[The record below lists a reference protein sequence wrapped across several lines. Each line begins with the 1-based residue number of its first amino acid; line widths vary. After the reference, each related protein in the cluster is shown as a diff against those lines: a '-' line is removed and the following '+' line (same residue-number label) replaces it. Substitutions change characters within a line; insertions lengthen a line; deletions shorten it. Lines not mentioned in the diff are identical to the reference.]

1 MFVKI
6 CLYFGKFIAKQR
18 GRFYAT
24 RCMPPTFC
32 PVISYYCGM
41 FCMFFQMLLW
51 WLITYAVAPVSRIS
65 TLAPVQCRVLSHV
78 WSLGGLSGLTAYPID
93 VGLSALDPETVTL
106 FSVCFFSIGRGGS
119 RIIFQVERREYMG
132 RGYGTCISPS
142 RLGKV
147 LEPTVSSPR
156 FFFFIFVSVFWRILR
171 PIEHY
176 FASVCSVIRPGPGLE
191 FDIKLQAVCGLIKG
205 AGINKSC

>member
-41 FCMFFQMLLW
+41 FCMFFQMLLR

-78 WSLGGLSGLTAYPID
+78 WSLGGLSGLTAYLID

-106 FSVCFFSIGRGGS
+106 LSVCFFSTYIGRGGS
-119 RIIFQVERREYMG
+119 RIIL
-132 RGYGTCISPS
+132 PS
-142 RLGKV
+142 RTPRV
-147 LEPTVSSPR
+147 LWVGDMGSVFPPPDWGR
-156 FFFFIFVSVFWRILR
+156 FWSQHCPLPDFLLFICVSVFWRILR
-171 PIEHY
+171 PIWALFCFCMQCNTSRSRPRVWY
-176 FASVCSVIRPGPGLE
+176 FRLTVA
-191 FDIKLQAVCGLIKG
+191 
-205 AGINKSC
+205 